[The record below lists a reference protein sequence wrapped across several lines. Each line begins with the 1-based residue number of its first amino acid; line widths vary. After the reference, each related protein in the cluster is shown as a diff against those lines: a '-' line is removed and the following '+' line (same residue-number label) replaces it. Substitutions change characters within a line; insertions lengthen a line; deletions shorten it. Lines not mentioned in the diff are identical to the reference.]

1 MRGGWI
7 RRLQI
12 LTLVNGVF
20 DCLLS
25 AGTSSCKTLRHGG
38 WQAGVYSAGAQDAIY
53 IWSSKYFVCVLY
65 LKWKA
70 VIAGTCELSISCL
83 CYVIISTNI

>member
-1 MRGGWI
+1 MCGGWI

-20 DCLLS
+20 DCLLF

-38 WQAGVYSAGAQDAIY
+38 WQAGVCNAGAQGAIW
-53 IWSSKYFVCVLY
+53 IWSSKYFVCALY
-65 LKWKA
+65 LKWNA
-70 VIAGTCELSISCL
+70 VITGACELSRNCL
-83 CYVIISTNI
+83 CYIIISAGI